1 MSRYIYWQ
9 FNIKPSDGL
18 IVQNRLFVM
27 DNRSLECTFCSV
39 SDFLP
44 IHFGRVNFPDENLR
58 FWGHDTSLLPAYSI
72 PDSAVNDVIRKDVGA
87 LLRLSH
93 IRALASPCLRISN
106 SR

>member
-44 IHFGRVNFPDENLR
+44 IHFGRVNFLDENLR
-58 FWGHDTSLLPAYSI
+58 FWGHDTSLLPAYST
-72 PDSAVNDVIRKDVGA
+72 PDSAVNIFIRKDVGA
-87 LLRLSH
+87 LLRLS
-93 IRALASPCLRISN
+93 RRLALALPCLRISN